1 VVEVP
6 EYVDWVKLALVTGER
21 KQPRRSAYDDPLSME
36 HDMRRHISL
45 MELLNG
51 RFDCRLSMRVPSAA
65 AWSCCCWY
73 LRMPKIRKP
82 FEPEK
87 PLDPKIQKP
96 FGPKDRKPFADLAG
110 EVRYPLLKSNNTT
123 VITIYI
129 INTYYLPPSSA
140 HSSMS
145 GETPTHKQQTKA
157 QRPTMKMK
165 QNHHAHA
172 HGMNMNTPC
181 PP

>member
-1 VVEVP
+1 
-6 EYVDWVKLALVTGER
+6 
-21 KQPRRSAYDDPLSME
+21 
-36 HDMRRHISL
+36 MRRHISL

-51 RFDCRLSMRVPSAA
+51 RFDCRLSMRVPRVPQRCGLVVVGTYGSQRYKNLLNPKDTQTF
-65 AWSCCCWY
+65 WIQKIQNLWIQRYENLSD
-73 LRMPKIRKP
+73 PKIRK
-82 FEPEK
+82 
-87 PLDPKIQKP
+87 
-96 FGPKDRKPFADLAG
+96 
-110 EVRYPLLKSNNTT
+110 LLKSNNTDGHHN
-123 VITIYI
+123 I

-181 PP
+181 PPSSNPAPSLRPEPPR